1 MTSQMLKYI
10 QITWGS
16 NENADSDST
25 TWGGAPFCVS
35 NKIPGGGDAACLRM
49 WQQNSSPKAIYPT

>member
-16 NENADSDST
+16 NENADSDSA
-25 TWGGAPFCVS
+25 TWGGAHSVFL
-35 NKIPGGGDAACLRM
+35 I
-49 WQQNSSPKAIYPT
+49 SSQVVEMLPV